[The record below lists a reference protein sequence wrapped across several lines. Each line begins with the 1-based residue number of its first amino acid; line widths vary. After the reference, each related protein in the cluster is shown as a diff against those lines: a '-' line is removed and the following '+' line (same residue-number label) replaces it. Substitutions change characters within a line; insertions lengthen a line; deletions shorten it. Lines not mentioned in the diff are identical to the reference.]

1 VLKKIFVLR
10 RGRAWSRLQVS
21 CVALGVCMAAFAPMA
36 RAQKTQWQ
44 PGHPR
49 PRWHAGPPWTAPV
62 AHSESFYVGPSK
74 IEVDFAP
81 GPMDLSTKQVMRWVK
96 NAASSV
102 ATYYGQFPVLL
113 DRILI
118 VPVPH
123 AEGVLSGTTW
133 GDVGGDPAF
142 TMMRVGQ
149 HTTAAD
155 LNRDWMMTH
164 EMVHTAFPTQKGS
177 HHWIE
182 EGLATYIEPVAR
194 VQNGLLPAKKIW
206 WDMMRDMPQGDPPP
220 GDKGLDLTHTW
231 GLTYWGGAQ
240 FCLLADVSIREETH
254 NRMGLQDALR
264 AIVRAGGTINH
275 NWPIKKALA
284 VGDRATGTHVLE
296 DMYAQM
302 ADHPVKV
309 DLPKLWKELGVVRD
323 GQGVRFDAKAP
334 EAAIRRAIDAMPK
347 SGRIAPKGFV
357 PGPVRG
363 ATVEAV
369 AQP

>member
-1 VLKKIFVLR
+1 
-10 RGRAWSRLQVS
+10 
-21 CVALGVCMAAFAPMA
+21 
-36 RAQKTQWQ
+36 
-44 PGHPR
+44 
-49 PRWHAGPPWTAPV
+49 
-62 AHSESFYVGPSK
+62 
-74 IEVDFAP
+74 
-81 GPMDLSTKQVMRWVK
+81 MRWVK

-102 ATYYGQFPVLL
+102 ATYYGQFPVPM

-118 VPVPH
+118 EPVPN

-142 TMMRVGQ
+142 TFMRLGQ

-164 EMVHTAFPTQKGS
+164 EMVHTAFPTQKRT

-194 VQNGLLPAKKIW
+194 VQNGLLPAKEIW

-220 GDKGLDLTHTW
+220 GDQGLDLTHTW

-264 AIVRAGGTINH
+264 GIVRAGGTINH
-275 NWPIKKALA
+275 NWPIEKALA
-284 VGDRATGTHVLE
+284 AGDAATGTHVLE
-296 DMYAQM
+296 ALYAQM

-323 GQGVRFDAKAP
+323 GQGVKFNDNAP
-334 EAAIRRAIDAMPK
+334 EASIRLAIDAMPK
-347 SGRIAPKGFV
+347 SGRIAPRGFT
-357 PGPVRG
+357 PGPVTG
-363 ATVEAV
+363 ARVQMV
-369 AQP
+369 ATPAKQ

>member
-1 VLKKIFVLR
+1 MCCIL
-10 RGRAWSRLQVS
+10 
-21 CVALGVCMAAFAPMA
+21 LGVCGVALAPAWGA
-36 RAQKTQWQ
+36 RTGHWQ
-44 PGHPR
+44 PAHPNR
-49 PRWHAGPPWTAPV
+49 GWHSRHPGGPPWKSPV
-62 AHSESFYVGPSK
+62 AHSASFYVGPSK

-81 GPMDLSTKQVMRWVK
+81 GQLELSTRQILRWVK

-102 ATYYGQFPVLL
+102 ATYYGQFPVPL

-118 VPVPH
+118 KPVPN

-133 GDVGGDPAF
+133 GDVDGDPAF
-142 TMMRVGQ
+142 TLIRVGQ
-149 HTTAAD
+149 NTTPEE

-164 EMVHTAFPTQKGS
+164 EMVHTAFPTQKWV

-182 EGLATYIEPVAR
+182 EGLATYVEPVAR

-206 WDMMRDMPQGDPPP
+206 WDMMRDMPQGYPPP
-220 GDKGLDLTHTW
+220 GDKGLDRTHTW

-254 NRMGLQDALR
+254 NRKGLQDALR
-264 AIVRAGGTINH
+264 AILRAGGTINH
-275 NWPIKKALA
+275 YWPIQKALE
-284 VGDRATGTHVLE
+284 VGDKATGTHVLE

-302 ADHPVKV
+302 ADHAVKV
-309 DLPKLWKELGVVRD
+309 DLPKLWKELGVIRD
-323 GQGVRFDAKAP
+323 GQGVRFDENAP

-347 SGRIAPKGFV
+347 SGRIAPKGFT

-363 ATVEAV
+363 ATVQLV
-369 AQP
+369 AQPRKP

>member
-1 VLKKIFVLR
+1 MVL
-10 RGRAWSRLQVS
+10 APAAHAQV
-21 CVALGVCMAAFAPMA
+21 G
-36 RAQKTQWQ
+36 QWH
-44 PGHPR
+44 HP
-49 PRWHAGPPWTAPV
+49 PHPWGPPWKAPV
-62 AHSESFYVGPSK
+62 AHSASFHIGASK
-74 IEVDFAP
+74 IEVDFGP
-81 GPMDLSTKQVMRWVK
+81 GQLDLSTRQIMRWVK
-96 NAASSV
+96 DAASSV
-102 ATYYGQFPVLL
+102 ATYYGQFPVPM

-118 VPVPH
+118 EPVPN

-142 TMMRVGQ
+142 TLMRVGQ
-149 HTTAAD
+149 NTTPAE

-164 EMVHTAFPTQKGS
+164 EMVHTAFPTQKWK

-206 WDMMRDMPQGDPPP
+206 WDMMRDMPQGYPPP

-254 NRMGLQDALR
+254 DRKGLQDALR

-275 NWPIKKALA
+275 NWPIQKALA
-284 VGDRATGTHVLE
+284 VGDAATGTHVLE
-296 DMYAQM
+296 DLYARM

-309 DLPKLWKELGVVRD
+309 NLPKLWKALGVVRN
-323 GQGVRFDAKAP
+323 GYGVRFDSKAP

-347 SGRIAPKGFV
+347 SGRIAPKGFT
-357 PGPVRG
+357 PGPVTG
-363 ATVEAV
+363 AKVQMV
-369 AQP
+369 AQPGK